1 LLLFVFVDLFEV
13 CGDIHGQY
21 YDLINILDNVGG
33 SPAEFQYLFLGDY
46 VDRGDDTNTLHLI
59 QSISF
64 FQNLK
69 SILFF

>member
-1 LLLFVFVDLFEV
+1 LFEV

-46 VDRGDDTNTLHLI
+46 VDRGTDTNPSFD
-59 QSISF
+59 SININ
-64 FQNLK
+64 FQIVKENLK
-69 SILFF
+69 S